1 MYKISKK
8 QLIYA
13 TNVMKSWCEANDL
26 LSPIY
31 TTVARGGVLVLPQSI
46 CKSIAITAQK
56 LSRFVAADA
65 KMGQG

>member
-31 TTVARGGVLVLPQSI
+31 TTVARGGGVGFATINLSI
-46 CKSIAITAQK
+46 NC
-56 LSRFVAADA
+56 DYCA
-65 KMGQG
+65 KIILICGN

>member
-31 TTVARGGVLVLPQSI
+31 TTTTRGGDAGF
-46 CKSIAITAQK
+46 AIIN
-56 LSRFVAADA
+56 L
-65 KMGQG
+65 

>member
-31 TTVARGGVLVLPQSI
+31 TTVAGGGAGF
-46 CKSIAITAQK
+46 AII
-56 LSRFVAADA
+56 SP
-65 KMGQG
+65 